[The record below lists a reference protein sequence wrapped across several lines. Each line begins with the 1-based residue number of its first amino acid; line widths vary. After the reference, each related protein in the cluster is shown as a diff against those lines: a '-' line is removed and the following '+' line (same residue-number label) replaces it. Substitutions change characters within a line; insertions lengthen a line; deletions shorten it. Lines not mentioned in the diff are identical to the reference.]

1 MHPGVRRNLAR
12 FVSSIMGTGDALEHL
27 NKT

>member
-12 FVSSIMGTGDALEHL
+12 FVSSIMCTGDVLEHL
-27 NKT
+27 NET